1 MTHMSAPTERT
12 TAEDAVAVPP
22 TPVTGPSSPEK
33 PRSWQVTDGYTRA
46 PARGMLRAVGMGDED
61 FAKAQIGIAS
71 SWNEITP
78 CNLSLDRLAKASK
91 EGVHAGGGYPM
102 EFGTI
107 SVSDGISMGHEG
119 MHYSLVS
126 REVIADSVET
136 VMQAERL
143 DGSVLLA
150 GCDKSLPG
158 MLMAAA
164 RLDLASVFLYAGS
177 IMPGVARFKD
187 GTEREVTL
195 IDAFE
200 GVGAC
205 ARGTITEDDLDVIER
220 AICPG
225 EGACGGM
232 YTANTMACIGEALGL
247 SLPGSA
253 APPSADRRRDYYA
266 HKSGEAVV
274 ELLRKGI
281 TTRDILTREAF
292 ENAIAVTMAFGGS
305 TNAVLHLL
313 AIARE
318 AEVDLK
324 LEDFNRIGD
333 KVPHLGDLKPFG
345 QHVMVDVDRVG
356 GVPVVM
362 RALLDAGLLHGD
374 CLTVTGKT
382 VAENL
387 AEINPPDIDGKIIRT
402 LDNPIHHNGGIAV
415 LRGSLAPEG
424 AVVKSAGFDAEIFEG
439 RARVFERE
447 QQALKALE
455 EGKIQSGDV
464 VVIRYEGPKGG
475 PGMREMLAITGAI
488 KGAGL
493 GKDVLLIT
501 DGRFS
506 GGTTGLCIGHIAP
519 EAVDGGP
526 IAFIADGDTI
536 RVDIAGRT
544 IDLQV
549 DEAELETRRA
559 SPDWQP
565 LAPYVTTGV
574 LGKYAKLVRSAAE
587 GAYCG

>member
-1 MTHMSAPTERT
+1 MALSTDAA
-12 TAEDAVAVPP
+12 TADM
-22 TPVTGPSSPEK
+22 K
-33 PRSWQVTDGYTRA
+33 PRSRDVTDGLEKTA
-46 PARGMLRAVGMGDED
+46 ARGMLRAVGMDDED
-61 FAKAQIGIAS
+61 FAKPQIGVAS

-78 CNLSLDRLAKASK
+78 CNLSLDRLAKSVK
-91 EGVHAGGGYPM
+91 EGVFAAGGYPL

-119 MHYSLVS
+119 MHFSLVS

-177 IMPGVARFKD
+177 ILPGVAKLSD
-187 GTEREVTL
+187 GSEREVTI

-200 GVGAC
+200 AVGAC
-205 ARGTITEDDLDVIER
+205 SRGLMSRKDVDAIER

-232 YTANTMACIGEALGL
+232 YTANTMASAAEALGM

-253 APPSADRRRDYYA
+253 APPATDRRRDGFA
-266 HKSGEAVV
+266 RRSGEAVI
-274 ELLRKGI
+274 ELLRRGI
-281 TTRDILTREAF
+281 TARDILTKEAF
-292 ENAIAVTMAFGGS
+292 ENAISVVMAFGGS

-313 AIARE
+313 AIAHE
-318 AEVDLK
+318 AEVELTLD
-324 LEDFNRIGD
+324 DFSRIGS
-333 KVPHLGDLKPFG
+333 KVPHLADVKPFG
-345 QHVMVDVDRVG
+345 RHVMSHVDHIG
-356 GVPVVM
+356 GVPVM
-362 RALLDAGLLHGD
+362 MKALLDAGLLHGD

-382 VAENL
+382 MAENL
-387 AEINPPDIDGKIIRT
+387 AAIAPPDPDGKVLRA
-402 LDNPIHHNGGIAV
+402 LSNPIHPTGGITI

-424 AVVKSAGFDAEIFEG
+424 AVVKSAGFDSDVFEG
-439 RARVFERE
+439 TARVFDGERA
-447 QQALKALE
+447 ALDALE
-455 EGKIQSGDV
+455 DGTITKGDA

-493 GKDVLLIT
+493 GKDVLLLT

-506 GGTTGLCIGHIAP
+506 GGTTGLCVGHIAP
-519 EAVDGGP
+519 EAVDAGP
-526 IAFIADGDTI
+526 IAFLRDGDRI
-536 RVDIAGRT
+536 RLDV
-544 IDLQV
+544 
-549 DEAELETRRA
+549 A
-559 SPDWQP
+559 SGTLDV
-565 LAPYVTTGV
+565 LADPTEFAARQDGFTPPPPRYKTGV
-574 LGKYAKLVRSAAE
+574 LAKYVKLVSSAAI
-587 GAYCG
+587 GAVCG